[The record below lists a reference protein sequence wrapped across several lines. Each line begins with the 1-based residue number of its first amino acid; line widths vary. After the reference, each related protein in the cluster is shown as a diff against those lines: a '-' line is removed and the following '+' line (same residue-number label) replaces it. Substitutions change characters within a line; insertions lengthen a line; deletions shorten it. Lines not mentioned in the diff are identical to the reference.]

1 MILLSVEIVT
11 IKIGDIVTVTR
22 RNVTGQWEGI
32 INDRKG
38 HFPFTHVKIIDAS
51 ELQDSGLTQPIIESG
66 QTGQYNTVVIRSG
79 SKTKTLTKADSIF

>member
-1 MILLSVEIVT
+1 MF
-11 IKIGDIVTVTR
+11 KIGDIVTVTR

-51 ELQDSGLTQPIIESG
+51 ELQDSGFAEPIVAPG
-66 QTGQYNTVVIRSG
+66 QTGQYNTVVIRN
-79 SKTKTLTKADSIF
+79 SKNDRTLTKADSIY